1 MKGLFVL
8 LLAHVSVQLQC
19 DKTMIDTKI
28 GSTFTIV
35 CTYKTNQFRFNKKYW
50 CVGDSR
56 ASCEVLM
63 DTDGF
68 ILPNYRKRAQI
79 VDAVSRGLIVV
90 VRDLQLD
97 DTGIHW
103 VGIDKIYSD
112 IMFRIQVTVRKENVM
127 KPNVWPLSS
136 LEMTC
141 LGQPV
146 TFRCRSE
153 RGTDVQYTWYRVGHP
168 NNIVLDQ
175 TPDFQFHCLDSTE
188 NDQFF
193 CSAYNDV
200 SNQNSEW
207 ISVQNLQPENLGC
220 MYLITSKIFSSYECI
235 RSTTSPSTTIQD
247 KLWSSTT
254 ASYSGSQNQT
264 MYVNQTCLT
273 ESYFL
278 WSGLPLWY
286 ECLRWVLCSVMI
298 TAVCVVHICTK
309 SRSRRL
315 RLQDKHHKDI

>member
-8 LLAHVSVQLQC
+8 LLAQVSAQLQC
-19 DKTMIDTKI
+19 DKTMIDTTI
-28 GSTFTIV
+28 GGTFTIV

-68 ILPNYRKRAQI
+68 SLPNYRKRAQI
-79 VDAVSRGLIVV
+79 VDDVSRGLIVFV
-90 VRDLQLD
+90 KDLQLD

-103 VGIDKIYSD
+103 VGIDKIYAD
-112 IMFRIQVTVRKENVM
+112 IMLRIQVTVRKENVM

-175 TPDFQFHCLDSTE
+175 TPDFQFHCSNSTE

-207 ISVQNLQPENLGC
+207 ISVQNLQPANIDFL
-220 MYLITSKIFSSYECI
+220 SSYECI

-273 ESYFL
+273 ETYFL

-298 TAVCVVHICTK
+298 TAVCVLHICTK

-315 RLQDKHHKDI
+315 KVQDKHHKNI